1 MKARTRKITA
11 LLAASC
17 MSIGL
22 LAGCG
27 GSGETAATK
36 GETGKETA
44 EASTEK
50 TEGSTAGNTES
61 DTAAADAGSE
71 AGSEGTA
78 ESTGKSITLMA
89 SQNWVKDIDR
99 ELYKKFQD
107 KTGIEVKV
115 LVTPDNGYDTLLG
128 TSLSGGSNAVDMFMY
143 SAGSS
148 MVSAGIQDVAVDLSG
163 ESWTADMED
172 WAKTANSYSDKVIG
186 FSTWGVDYE
195 GILYNKTLFE
205 ENKWEVPTTWDGFM
219 ALCDQIKEKGV
230 MPLYESINGV
240 WHAQSWVYGLTPA
253 MYEEKPDFPAYLNES
268 ADNKF
273 ADIACFKKGLE
284 QIEQLISA
292 KDGGEPKYYTNDGQS
307 EDFFGSYPSLQNR
320 ETAMMFTYSAYAAE
334 LAANGSTD
342 EWGMFPVPLLDN
354 QTGVSNGGGVSKFI
368 NKNSDNIEE
377 CKMLLNFLAEK
388 ENLEAYYAART
399 DLVTAAFKNVESVS
413 TTTATT
419 DMLERSKK
427 TPEVMFIKDVLYFDS
442 NVYQYIQG
450 FAEGTCTVDQFI
462 ENCDNYRAEMFEVA
476 ASEAAQ

>member
-1 MKARTRKITA
+1 MKVRTKKITA

-17 MSIGL
+17 MGVGL

-36 GETGKETA
+36 GETEKAEAQETAEKTGEDTKAA
-44 EASTEK
+44 EASTE
-50 TEGSTAGNTES
+50 A
-61 DTAAADAGSE
+61 DTAAAVD
-71 AGSEGTA
+71 
-78 ESTGKSITLMA
+78 STGKSITLMA

-99 ELYKKFQD
+99 ELFKKFQD
-107 KTGIEVKV
+107 KTGIEVKL

-143 SAGSS
+143 KAGSE
-148 MVSAGIQDVAVDLSG
+148 MISAGIQDLAVDLSG
-163 ESWTADMED
+163 EAWTVDMED
-172 WAKTANSYSDKVIG
+172 WAKAANSYQDKTIG

-205 ENKWEVPTTWDGFM
+205 ENKWEVPTTWDGFI
-219 ALCDQIKEKGV
+219 ALCDQVKEKGIT
-230 MPLYESINGV
+230 PLYESINGV
-240 WHAQSWVYGLTPA
+240 WHAQSWVYGLTPV
-253 MYEEKPDFPAYLNES
+253 MYDEKADFPAYLNES
-268 ADNKF
+268 PDNKF
-273 ADIACFKKGLE
+273 ADLTSFKKGLE
-284 QIEQLISA
+284 QINQLISA
-292 KDGGEPKYYTNDGQS
+292 KDGDKAKYYTNDGQS

-334 LAANGSTD
+334 LATNGSTD
-342 EWGMFPVPLLDN
+342 VWGMFPVPLVDN
-354 QTGVSNGGGVSKFI
+354 QSGVSNGGGVSKFI
-368 NKNSDNIEE
+368 NQNSDNIEE

-388 ENLEAYYAART
+388 ENLEAYYKART
-399 DLVTAAFKNVESVS
+399 DLVTSAFKGVESVS
-413 TTTATT
+413 ATTATT
-419 DMLERSKK
+419 EMLERSKK

-476 ASEAAQ
+476 ASETAE